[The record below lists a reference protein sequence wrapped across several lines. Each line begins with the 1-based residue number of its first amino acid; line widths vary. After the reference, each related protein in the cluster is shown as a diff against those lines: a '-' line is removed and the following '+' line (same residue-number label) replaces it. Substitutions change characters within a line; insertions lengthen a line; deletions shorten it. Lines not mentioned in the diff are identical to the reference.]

1 MSEEELYKL
10 FEVTLHEHKKID
22 LASRF
27 LDKIYKDLVFKWFS
41 FGYHLGKQLKD

>member
-1 MSEEELYKL
+1 MNEDELYKL
-10 FEVTLHEHKKID
+10 FLITLNEHKKID

-27 LDKIYKDLVFKWFS
+27 LDQIYRDLVFKWFS